1 MINPQ
6 AEMRMIAYIRQYTF
20 IFKPKPMDQV
30 IQPTIVLL
38 ILSLVTEKMANFYKT
53 HSRIIAHERNERERS
68 KKIQFATILIGIGV
82 ALVCKLN
89 LFEIFRTD
97 FVLFWNTS
105 ADWEN
110 YKWVSNVLGS
120 VISGFFLSLG
130 SKFFHDLLDLLLE
143 AKNLKKKM
151 SQRTDLGLEAVE
163 EFGTQLS
170 ATDNKHIRIFLD
182 TMLLDID
189 GVKRYELNEEKGVVR
204 IFSKSGLTGVPKTI
218 PFKTLGG
225 KMKLFKVNLVEGE

>member
-1 MINPQ
+1 
-6 AEMRMIAYIRQYTF
+6 
-20 IFKPKPMDQV
+20 MDQV

-53 HSRIIAHERNERERS
+53 HSRIIAHEKNERARS
-68 KKIQFATILIGIGV
+68 AKIQFATILIGVGV
-82 ALVCKLN
+82 ALICKLN

-110 YKWVSNVLGS
+110 YKWISNVLGS

-151 SQRTDLGLEAVE
+151 SLRAGSGLDAIE
-163 EFGTQLS
+163 ELEERLS

-189 GVKRYELNEEKGVVR
+189 GVKRYELNEEKGTVS
-204 IFSKSGLTGVPKTI
+204 IFSKSPLTGVPKTI
-218 PFKTLGG
+218 PFTTLGG
-225 KMKLFKVNLVEGE
+225 KTKLFKVNLVTSD